1 MMWTKLNE
9 TMVKHIY
16 PIPNFK
22 GFMVDNVEANWN
34 FVIIIYSSR
43 DMNVGMVEKEHTCLF
58 HYIQLLDVHTKELIE
73 LQL

>member
-1 MMWTKLNE
+1 
-9 TMVKHIY
+9 
-16 PIPNFK
+16 
-22 GFMVDNVEANWN
+22 MVDNVEANWN